1 MRVLLTGA
9 TGFIGS
15 QVIDALLAR
24 DHEVHAIARRRGPPR
39 NRVVWHDADLLE
51 PGAAER
57 AALESHADSLL
68 HLAWYAVPGS
78 FWTAPENERWID
90 ASLRLLRAFGEAGG
104 SRAVM
109 AGTCAEYRW
118 GARTLS
124 ERDTP
129 LEPTTLYGA
138 CKHATHVAAAA
149 IAEQLDVRLVWGRI
163 FFLYGLGEP
172 DGRLVSSVT
181 RALLA
186 GAHVPTTHGHQ
197 RRDFMHVSDVAG
209 AFAAL
214 VDGRPAGA
222 VNIASGEAVTIHE
235 ILELIEQAT
244 GTRDRIQY
252 GALPMRPG
260 EPDAIVGDS
269 RRLRE
274 EFGFRPRIG
283 LETGIYETVAWWRR
297 QKNGG

>member
-15 QVIDALLAR
+15 HVIDALLAR

-39 NRVVWHDADLLE
+39 NRVVWYEADLLD
-51 PGAAER
+51 PRAAER
-57 AALESHADSLL
+57 VALESQPDSLL

-78 FWTAPENERWID
+78 FWNAPENERWID

-104 SRAVM
+104 SHAVM

-118 GARTLS
+118 TAATLS

-149 IAEQLDVRLVWGRI
+149 IAEQLNVRLVWGRV
-163 FFLYGLGEP
+163 FFLYGPGEP

-186 GAHVPTTHGHQ
+186 GEHVPTTDGHQ
-197 RRDFMHVSDVAG
+197 RRDFMHVSDVAA

-214 VDGRPAGA
+214 VDGQPAGA
-222 VNIASGEAVTIHE
+222 VNIASGEAVAVRE
-235 ILELIEQAT
+235 ILELIEKAS
-244 GTRDRIQY
+244 GTRDGIQY
-252 GALPMRPG
+252 GALPIRPG
-260 EPDAIVGDS
+260 EPDAIVGDNH
-269 RRLRE
+269 RLRE

-283 LETGIYETVAWWRR
+283 LETGIDETVAWWRR
-297 QKNGG
+297 QTSGC

>member
-24 DHEVHAIARRRGPPR
+24 DHEVHAIARRRGAPR

-51 PGAAER
+51 PRAAER
-57 AALESHADSLL
+57 AVLESRADSLL
-68 HLAWYAVPGS
+68 HLAWYAVPGR

-104 SRAVM
+104 RRAVM

-118 GARTLS
+118 GAKTLS
-124 ERDTP
+124 ERHTP

-149 IAEQLDVRLVWGRI
+149 IAEQLNIPLAWGRV
-163 FFLYGLGEP
+163 FYLYGPGEP
-172 DGRLVSSVT
+172 DGRLVSSVI

-186 GAHVPTTHGHQ
+186 GADVPTTLGNQ

-214 VDGRPAGA
+214 VDGRPVGA
-222 VNIASGEAVTIHE
+222 VNIASGEAVSIRE
-235 ILELIEQAT
+235 ILELIEKAT
-244 GTRDRIQY
+244 GLRDRMQY
-252 GALPMRPG
+252 GALPTRPG
-260 EPDAIVGDS
+260 EPQVIAGTS
-269 RRLRE
+269 HRLRD
-274 EFGFRPRIG
+274 EFGFRPRIE
-283 LETGIYETVAWWRR
+283 LETGIDETVAWWR
-297 QKNGG
+297 QQTSGG